1 MARRGAAISMT
12 VRKITLNEYPEA
24 RRPFRAVGDM
34 YWSGDGDFR
43 WETPRMGD
51 LWVLERLGRLR
62 DVKSGWYLRNEG
74 SGDGHRQW
82 AARKVEDALK
92 VATILILGEWRR
104 ELRDRDGTP
113 TWRHAE
119 TGEVRRQPDL
129 LTGLKI
135 RRG

>member
-1 MARRGAAISMT
+1 MA
-12 VRKITLNEYPEA
+12 VRKVTLNEYPEA
-24 RRPFRAVGDM
+24 RRSFRAVGDV
-34 YWSGDGDFR
+34 YWSGDGDLR

-51 LWVLERLGRLR
+51 LWVLERLGALR
-62 DVKSGWYLRNEG
+62 NVKSGWYLRKEG
-74 SGDGHRQW
+74 SDYRGHGQW

-119 TGEVRRQPDL
+119 TGEIRRQPDL
-129 LTGLKI
+129 VDHLAV

>member
-1 MARRGAAISMT
+1 
-12 VRKITLNEYPEA
+12 
-24 RRPFRAVGDM
+24 
-34 YWSGDGDFR
+34 
-43 WETPRMGD
+43 
-51 LWVLERLGRLR
+51 
-62 DVKSGWYLRNEG
+62 VKSGWYLWNEG

-104 ELRDRDGTP
+104 GLRDRDGTP
-113 TWRHAE
+113 TWRHTQ

-129 LTGLKI
+129 LTGLKV